1 MPLMIKFSDFLD
13 NPKDPKTDFVQCKFG
28 STSCTHEATHKNNHG
43 VDMCF
48 ECLKINAKH
57 QQRRPKMVLRH
68 PMPPPMPQYGT
79 IIPQELYD
87 QTHEGDRMT
96 MASTHRMMQQQ
107 QQQQQQQMM
116 QQQMQMMGNMQ
127 QANTPAQFGD
137 QSLPRNAGFFGM
149 SWRSIVGLPPESEGS
164 D

>member
-13 NPKDPKTDFVQCKFG
+13 KPKEPKTDFVQCKFG

-57 QQRRPKMVLRH
+57 QQRHPKMVLRQ
-68 PMPPPMPQYGT
+68 PMPQYGN

-87 QTHEGDRMT
+87 QTHDDDRMT
-96 MASTHRMMQQQ
+96 MANTHRMMQQQ
-107 QQQQQQQMM
+107 HQ

-127 QANTPAQFGD
+127 QPNNPAQFGD

-149 SWRSIVGLPPESEGS
+149 SWRSIVGLPLESEGS

>member
-13 NPKDPKTDFVQCKFG
+13 KPKDPKTDFVQCKFG

-48 ECLKINAKH
+48 ECLKINAKQ
-57 QQRRPKMVLRH
+57 QQRQPKMVLRQ
-68 PMPPPMPQYGT
+68 PMPQYGT

-87 QTHEGDRMT
+87 QTHDGDRMT
-96 MASTHRMMQQQ
+96 PASTHRMM
-107 QQQQQQQMM
+107 QQQQQMM

-127 QANTPAQFGD
+127 QPNTPAHFGD

>member
-1 MPLMIKFSDFLD
+1 MPLMIQFSDFLD
-13 NPKDPKTDFVQCKFG
+13 KAKDPAPEIVQCKFG

-48 ECLKINAKH
+48 ECLKINAR
-57 QQRRPKMVLRH
+57 QQQSQHRLD
-68 PMPPPMPQYGT
+68 PMPQYGN

-87 QTHEGDRMT
+87 QQT
-96 MASTHRMMQQQ
+96 MMNQQL
-107 QQQQQQQMM
+107 QQQQMAYQ